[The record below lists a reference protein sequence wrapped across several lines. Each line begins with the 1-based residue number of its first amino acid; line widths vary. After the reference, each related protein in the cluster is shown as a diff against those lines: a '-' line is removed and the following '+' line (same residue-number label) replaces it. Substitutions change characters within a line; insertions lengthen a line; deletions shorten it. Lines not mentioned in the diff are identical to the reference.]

1 MADEVKH
8 RDERKMYEFTPF
20 LSFQRKPFIVLISPE
35 QVLLRLEGGRKTSN
49 LSRDYENIF
58 ISFKITRSII

>member
-1 MADEVKH
+1 
-8 RDERKMYEFTPF
+8 MYEFTPF
-20 LSFQRKPFIVLISPE
+20 LSFHRKPFIVLISPE

-58 ISFKITRSII
+58 ISFKIRRSII